1 MAQTSGA
8 IVLLD
13 TCRIIER
20 KVRREMGRKKKEN
33 KEQNGTRMEVIKKNK
48 EEKYREAKS
57 KFDIIKMRGNTCK

>member
-1 MAQTSGA
+1 
-8 IVLLD
+8 
-13 TCRIIER
+13 
-20 KVRREMGRKKKEN
+20 MGRKRKEN